1 MAKTKIRRSLFIGL
15 GGTGLRTLLHLKKL
29 FIETYGEVPGMIGF
43 LGIDTDK
50 GEYSKELELK
60 NIATMG
66 FINDSEIYVEG
77 QNRGNKVRLERGE
90 QVQITVEQPQALFN
104 RNKDNYKWMPK
115 SNIYALHSLTHGAGQ
130 VRTNGRFAIIANNSY
145 VEDRIRMALTKVGR
159 ADAVGEKYDLIDN
172 KTDVYLIFS
181 LGGGTGCGTFLDIAY
196 IVRRVAGNNCKLAG
210 FGMLPEIFKAQMS
223 NGVGRVRPN
232 AYGAIKDLDWLMS
245 RSMDEEPIKIP
256 LEGGRTWSTTEIP
269 FDACIFV
276 DNKNRNLDI
285 YDETRQIEEML
296 ALTLITSVGELST
309 ANVSVLDNIAV
320 DTAGGEFNVSGKK
333 AWVSGMGVCEVL
345 IRSNELRKIY
355 AHTAAIHLINLLL
368 NKPADINTEVMQWI
382 DSVRIR
388 EHDADDVIDYLV
400 DLNVIPLSDID
411 RSDYS
416 NAMDNVVTP
425 YINARKVDSEE
436 LDTRLQI
443 LISRVTDELRDL
455 VIKSLKR
462 TEGMGVG
469 ATEDLLQGIES
480 EVKVYLREMQ
490 DELEDHKRFETQYE
504 TAVNSACKSLKE
516 TASHWPSILYK
527 TKIDEDKEDVCN
539 QASNL
544 VREKREV
551 LRRVKAISFYN
562 DLLTKISEHKN
573 RIDEIRKRLTNVAK
587 NSRSEIARLRQEIS
601 RNTETFQ
608 INITSRVEPTI
619 TLDTQSIL
627 LSDFITSLNKEG
639 NKIYDFSELDTSTIG
654 VRFLQYTYNLDK
666 AKEIG
671 EMDINDVL
679 ALLKKNGQFE
689 DLVRK
694 IAAKASPLLLH
705 NFLGYIDKKPSINY
719 YIGVNRFDES
729 LLKKDD
735 YFKNNV
741 DEVGDV
747 HFSNIGMRD
756 RIIVFSQMNPIP
768 PFAIDSV
775 SNKCKEEYE
784 NPDQEICF
792 HFSTELLDEMKRKG
806 YTLEPGSTDNA
817 LELWVKGLLFGLV
830 KNEDG
835 TYKYQDE
842 ENGDSLRGYWVSLD
856 SYRDIAYR
864 KFKEY
869 KSAIEDQFKRKI
881 HQTIMQ
887 NGQPFIENLFRRAKE
902 DYITNFS
909 QLGFSID
916 YLLEH
921 ERELQ
926 GVADLIR
933 QEQKFVKDQLDDI
946 IR

>member
-1 MAKTKIRRSLFIGL
+1 MPQKTKIRRSLFIGL
-15 GGTGLRTLLHLKKL
+15 GGTGLRTLVHLKKL

-43 LGIDTDK
+43 LGVDTDR
-50 GEYSKELELK
+50 GEYSFELELK
-60 NIATMG
+60 NVASMG
-66 FINDSEIYVEG
+66 FINDSEIYVDG
-77 QNRGNKVRLERGE
+77 QTRGNKVRLERGE
-90 QVQITVEQPQALFN
+90 QVQISVQQPQALFN
-104 RNKDNYKWMPK
+104 RNKDNYKWMPQ
-115 SNIYALHSLTHGAGQ
+115 SNIYALRSLTHGAGQ
-130 VRTNGRFAIIANNSY
+130 VRTNGRFAIIANTSY

-159 ADAVGEKYDLIDN
+159 ANAIGDKYELIDN
-172 KTDVYLIFS
+172 ITDVYLVFS

-210 FGMLPEIFKAQMS
+210 FGMLPEIFKAQMN

-232 AYGAIKDLDWLMS
+232 AYGAIKDLDWLMC
-245 RSMDEEPIKIP
+245 RSMDQEPIKLP

-285 YDETRQIEEML
+285 YDEARQIEEML

-320 DTAGGEFNVSGKK
+320 DTAGGEFNVNGKK

-345 IRSNELRKIY
+345 VRSNELRKIY
-355 AHTAAIHLINLLL
+355 AHTAAIHLINLIL

-400 DLNVIPLSDID
+400 DMNVIPLSDID

-416 NAMDNVVTP
+416 DAANVVTSFV
-425 YINARKVDSEE
+425 NARNVDPDE
-436 LDTRLQI
+436 LDVRLQR
-443 LISRVTDELRDL
+443 LISRVTDELRNL
-455 VIKSLKR
+455 VIKSLR
-462 TEGMGVG
+462 RPEGMGVG
-469 ATEDLLQGIES
+469 ATEDLLEGIEN
-480 EVKVYLREMQ
+480 EIKVYLREMQ
-490 DELEDHKRFETQYE
+490 NELEDHKRLETQYK
-504 TAVNSACKSLKE
+504 TAVDSACKSLKDI
-516 TASHWPSILYK
+516 ASHWSSRLFGAR
-527 TKIDEDKEDVCN
+527 IDEAKEEICN
-539 QASNL
+539 QATNL
-544 VREKREV
+544 VREKREII
-551 LRRVKAISFYN
+551 RRVKAASFYS
-562 DLLTKISEHKN
+562 DLLIKISEHKK
-573 RIDEIRKRLTNVAK
+573 RIQEIRRRLANVAN
-587 NSRSEIARLRQEIS
+587 NSRAEIARLRQDIS

-608 INITSRVEPTI
+608 INITSYVEPTI
-619 TLDTQSIL
+619 ILDTQSIL
-627 LSDFITSLNKEG
+627 LSDFFTSLNKEG
-639 NKIYDFSELDTSTIG
+639 NKIYDFSELETSTTG
-654 VRFLQYTYNLDK
+654 VRFLQYTYNLDR

-679 ALLKKNGQFE
+679 ALLKRNGLFE

-705 NFLGYIDKKPSINY
+705 NFLGYIDKKPAINY

-747 HFSNIGMRD
+747 NFSNIGMRD
-756 RIIVFSQMNPIP
+756 RIIVFSQMTPIP

-775 SNKCKEEYE
+775 SNKCKEEYDD
-784 NPDQEICF
+784 PDQGICF
-792 HFSTELLDEMKRKG
+792 HFSVELLDEMRRKG
-806 YTLEPGSTDNA
+806 YSLEPGGNDNA
-817 LELWVKGLLFGLV
+817 LELWVKGLLFGLI
-830 KNEDG
+830 KNENG
-835 TYKYQDE
+835 TYMYKDE
-842 ENGDSLRGYWVSLD
+842 ENGDSLRGYWVTLD
-856 SYRDIAYR
+856 SYRDIAYA
-864 KFKEY
+864 KFKEC
-869 KSAIEDQFKRKI
+869 KGAVEDQFKRKI
-881 HQTIMQ
+881 YQTIMQ
-887 NGQPFIENLFRRAKE
+887 NGQPFIENLYRKAKE
-902 DYITNFS
+902 DYLTNFS
-909 QLGFSID
+909 QLGLTRE

-926 GVADLIR
+926 GIADLIR
-933 QEQKFVKDQLDDI
+933 QEQKFVKDQLEV

>member
-15 GGTGLRTLLHLKKL
+15 GGTCLRTLVHLKKL

-43 LGIDTDK
+43 LGVDTDK
-50 GEYSKELELK
+50 GEYSFELELK
-60 NIATMG
+60 NIASMG
-66 FINDSEIYVEG
+66 FINDSEIYVDG
-77 QNRGNKVRLERGE
+77 QTRGNKVRLERGE
-90 QVQITVEQPQALFN
+90 QVQISVEQPQALFN
-104 RNKDNYKWMPK
+104 RNKDNYKWMPQ
-115 SNIYALHSLTHGAGQ
+115 SNIYALRSLTHGAGQ
-130 VRTNGRFAIIANNSY
+130 VRTNGRFAIIANTSY

-159 ADAVGEKYDLIDN
+159 ANAIGDKYELIDN

-210 FGMLPEIFKAQMS
+210 FGMLPEIFKAQMN

-245 RSMDEEPIKIP
+245 RSMDQEAIKVP

-400 DLNVIPLSDID
+400 DINVIPLSDID

-416 NAMDNVVTP
+416 DATNVVTSFV
-425 YINARKVDSEE
+425 NARNVDPEE

-443 LISRVTDELRDL
+443 LISRVTDELRNL
-455 VIKSLKR
+455 VIKSLRR

-469 ATEDLLQGIES
+469 ATEDLLEGIEN
-480 EVKVYLREMQ
+480 EIKVYLREMQ
-490 DELEDHKRFETQYE
+490 NELEDHKRLETQYK
-504 TAVNSACKSLKE
+504 TTVDSACKSLKDI
-516 TASHWPSILYK
+516 ASHWSSLLFGAR
-527 TKIDEDKEDVCN
+527 IDETKEEICN
-539 QASNL
+539 QATNL
-544 VREKREV
+544 VREKREII
-551 LRRVKAISFYN
+551 RRVKAASFYT
-562 DLLTKISEHKN
+562 DLLTKISEHKK
-573 RIDEIRKRLTNVAK
+573 RIQEIRQRLANVAN
-587 NSRSEIARLRQEIS
+587 NSRAEIARLRQDIS

-619 TLDTQSIL
+619 ILDTQSIL
-627 LSDFITSLNKEG
+627 LSDFFTSLNKEG
-639 NKIYDFSELDTSTIG
+639 NKIYDFSELETSTIG
-654 VRFLQYTYNLDK
+654 VRFLQYTYNLDR

-679 ALLKKNGQFE
+679 ALLKKNGLFE

-705 NFLGYIDKKPSINY
+705 NFLGYIDKKPAINY

-747 HFSNIGMRD
+747 NFSNIGMID
-756 RIIVFSQMNPIP
+756 RIIVFSQMTPIP

-775 SNKCKEEYE
+775 SNKCKEEYDD
-784 NPDQEICF
+784 PDQEICF
-792 HFSTELLDEMKRKG
+792 HFSVELLDEMRRKG
-806 YTLEPGSTDNA
+806 YTLEPGSNDNV
-817 LELWVKGLLFGLV
+817 LELWVKGLLFGLI
-830 KNEDG
+830 KNENG
-835 TYKYQDE
+835 TYLYKDE
-842 ENGDSLRGYWVSLD
+842 ENGDSLRGYWVALD
-856 SYRDIAYR
+856 NYRDIAYA
-864 KFKEY
+864 KFKEC
-869 KSAIEDQFKRKI
+869 KGAIEDQFKRKI
-881 HQTIMQ
+881 YQTIMQ
-887 NGQPFIENLFRRAKE
+887 NGQPFIENLYRKAKE
-902 DYITNFS
+902 DYLTNFS
-909 QLGFSID
+909 QLGFTLE

-933 QEQKFVKDQLDDI
+933 QEQKFVKDQLDA